1 MMPNVRPIPWLAA
14 GITLMATLCGCGSAA
29 TATSSEPSAPS
40 ASPVG
45 SAPVAT
51 IRLNVAPANLG
62 CDAMGVPYR
71 SLTIRV
77 DPAAVD
83 QVTALTDDNAPLK
96 TFWSAGFVGG
106 PLDEPVV
113 FDPDGNVVA
122 REGEIVVIP
131 DGQWPRLHGYFV
143 CPSADAV
150 YVLLTD
156 PS

>member
-1 MMPNVRPIPWLAA
+1 MSNLRPVPWLAVVTA
-14 GITLMATLCGCGSAA
+14 LATLAACGGPAS
-29 TATSSEPSAPS
+29 TATPTEPSAPS
-40 ASPVG
+40 ATPVA
-45 SAPVAT
+45 SAPAGT
-51 IRLNVAPANLG
+51 IQLNMAPANLG

-77 DPAAVD
+77 DPAAAD
-83 QVTALTDDNAPLK
+83 QVTGLTDDNAPLK

-106 PLDEPVV
+106 PLDDPAVL
-113 FDPDGNVVA
+113 DPDGNVVA
-122 REGEIVVIP
+122 RDGEIVVIP

-150 YVLLTD
+150 YILLAD